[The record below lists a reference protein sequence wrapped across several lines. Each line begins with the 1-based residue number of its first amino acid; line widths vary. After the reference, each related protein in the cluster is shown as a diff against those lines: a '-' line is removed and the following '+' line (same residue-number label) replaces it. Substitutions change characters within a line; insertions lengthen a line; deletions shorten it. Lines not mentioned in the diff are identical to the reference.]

1 MKSVL
6 FFRHHINEE
15 NKDKS
20 KNTTMHGDTTTKKG
34 NIFKVHGSILVR
46 KFCLRVWHRCD
57 GKDETNVDIT
67 KDVLS
72 DISKKEDESENVLN
86 DVSWLK

>member
-1 MKSVL
+1 MEIL
-6 FFRHHINEE
+6 QQRR
-15 NKDKS
+15 
-20 KNTTMHGDTTTKKG
+20 G

-46 KFCLRVWHRCD
+46 KFCLRVWQRCD
-57 GKDETNVDIT
+57 EKDETNVDIT

-86 DVSWLK
+86 DVS